1 MGGKR
6 VVVLGG
12 GVGGVVAA
20 NRLRKALGKEHQVTV
35 IDQTR
40 THSFAPSYLW
50 LMVGQRK
57 PEGISRDL
65 GRLERKGIEF
75 KQASVQRIDT
85 GRSVVTTDK
94 GEEPYD
100 YLVVSLGARMA
111 PEALPGF
118 AAGARSFYTLEE
130 AIRLRDALPQFQGG
144 KVVLLVSSM
153 PFKCPAAPYEAALLL
168 DAYFRKRRIRDKVDF
183 HVYTP
188 ETRPMTLAGPAVGA
202 AVRDQLEQR
211 GIHYH
216 TETKAI
222 GIAADKHTINFEK
235 GDSVKYDLLVGIP
248 PHACPEAVKA
258 SGLTNGGAWIPVEP
272 RTLKTKHPRVWAIGD
287 VTVIPLGDKFALP
300 KAGVFAHAEAEVVAA
315 SIAHEITG
323 RGHPEEF
330 AGWGA

>member
-6 VVVLGG
+6 VVILGG

-35 IDQTR
+35 IDQTH

-57 PEGISRDL
+57 PEGISREL

-94 GEEPYD
+94 GEEAYD

-118 AAGARSFYTLEE
+118 AEGARSFYTL
-130 AIRLRDALPQFQGG
+130 ADAVKLRDALPQFKGG
-144 KVVLLVSSM
+144 KVVVMVSSM
-153 PFKCPAAPYEAALLL
+153 PFKCPPAPYEAALLL
-168 DAYFRKRRIRDKVDF
+168 DAYFRQRRIRDKVDF
-183 HVYTP
+183 HIYTP
-188 ETRPMTLAGPAVGA
+188 EPQPMPVMGPVVGA
-202 AVRDQLEQR
+202 MVKGLLATR
-211 GIHYH
+211 GISYH
-216 TETKAI
+216 PGAKATA
-222 GIAADKHTINFEK
+222 IAADKHAISFEK
-235 GDSVKYDLLVGIP
+235 GDSVKYDFLVGIP

-258 SGLTNGGAWIPVEP
+258 SGLTNGGPWVPADP
-272 RTLKTKHPRVWAIGD
+272 RTLKTKHPNVWAIGD
-287 VTVIPLGDKFALP
+287 VTAVPLPNKMMLP

-323 RGHPEEF
+323 RGHAEEF
-330 AGWGA
+330 AGHGA

>member
-1 MGGKR
+1 MSGKR
-6 VVVLGG
+6 VVILGG

-75 KQASVQRIDT
+75 KQAAVQRIDT
-85 GRSVVTTDK
+85 ERSIVATDK
-94 GEEPYD
+94 GEESYD

-118 AAGARSFYTLEE
+118 AAGARSYYTLEE
-130 AIRLRDALPQFQGG
+130 AVKLRDALPQFQGG
-144 KVVLLVSSM
+144 KVVLLISSM
-153 PFKCPAAPYEAALLL
+153 PFKCPAAPYEGALLL

-188 ETRPMTLAGPAVGA
+188 EPQPMPVAGVAVGA
-202 AVRDQLEQR
+202 QVCGLLEQR
-211 GIHYH
+211 NIHYH
-216 TETKAI
+216 TGAKATS
-222 GIAADKHTINFEK
+222 IAPDKRVISFEK
-235 GDSVKYDLLVGIP
+235 GDSVKYDFLVGIP

-258 SGLTNGGAWIPVEP
+258 SGLTNGGPWVPVDP
-272 RTLKTKHPRVWAIGD
+272 RTLKTKHSNVWAIGD
-287 VTVIPLGDKFALP
+287 VTAVPLLNKMMLP
-300 KAGVFAHAEAEVVAA
+300 KAGVFAHAEAEIVAK
-315 SIAHEITG
+315 SIVHEVTG

-330 AGWGA
+330 DGHGA

>member
-6 VVVLGG
+6 VVILGG

-35 IDQTR
+35 IDQQR

-50 LMVGQRK
+50 LMVGLRK
-57 PEGISRDL
+57 PDGISRDL

-75 KQASVQRIDT
+75 KQAAVQRIDPE
-85 GRSVVTTDK
+85 RSIVVTDT

-100 YLVVSLGARMA
+100 YLVMALGARLA
-111 PEALPGF
+111 PETLPGF
-118 AAGARSFYTLEE
+118 AEGARSFYTLEE
-130 AIRLRDALPQFQGG
+130 AIKLRDALPQFQGG

-183 HVYTP
+183 HIFTP
-188 ETRPMTLAGPAVGA
+188 EPQPMPVAGPTVGA
-202 AVRDQLEQR
+202 QVRSLLEQR
-211 GIHYH
+211 KIQYH
-216 TETKAI
+216 TGAKATS
-222 GIAADKHTINFEK
+222 IAADKHAISFEK
-235 GDSVKYDLLVGIP
+235 GDSVKYDFLVGVP
-248 PHACPEAVKA
+248 PHACPEAMKA
-258 SGLTNGGAWIPVEP
+258 SGLTNGGPWVPVDP

-287 VTVIPLGDKFALP
+287 VTAIPLPNKMMLP
-300 KAGVFAHAEAEVVAA
+300 KAGVFAHAEAEVVAR

-323 RGHPEEF
+323 RGHAEEF
-330 AGWGA
+330 AGHGG